1 MLGYLLKPE
10 IEAMIREGDFALLR
24 SALEDIPPA
33 DLADALTDLS
43 PEDSAVVFR
52 ILPRQVAAE
61 AFEYLPI
68 DRQEKILKA
77 LGDKETGE
85 LLDAMSPDDRTR
97 LLEELPASVTRRLLT
112 LLSPD
117 ELKVAQRL
125 LGYPEDSVGRRMT
138 PDYLAVPHTWTISE
152 ALRYIREN
160 GKKSETLSTIYVVD
174 EQGRLVGDASIAD
187 ILLAQDHESVA
198 EVMNANVRAL
208 SATDDQEKAIELF
221 SRERREALPV
231 VDSEGC
237 LIGIVTIDD
246 ILDVAQEEATEDI
259 QKLGAVEAFDEPY
272 LQISFWRMVKKRAG
286 WLIVLFL
293 SEMLTATAM
302 SHFENEIA
310 RAVVLAV
317 FVPLIISSG
326 GNSGSQAAT
335 LVIRALALGELT
347 VRDWWRVVRREFAS
361 GFALGS
367 ILGTIGCLRI
377 TLWSLVKPDLYGPHW
392 ALVAL
397 TVGIALVGVVLWGCL
412 AGSMLPLVLKR
423 LGFDPATSSAPF
435 VATLVDVTGIVIY
448 FTVAM
453 FTLRGTLL

>member
-10 IEAMIREGDFALLR
+10 IEAMIREGDFASLR

-33 DLADALTDLS
+33 DLADALSDLS

-112 LLSPD
+112 LLSPE

-138 PDYLAVPHTWTISE
+138 PDYLAVPHTWTVGE

-160 GKKSETLSTIYVVD
+160 GRKSETLSTIYVVD

-187 ILLAQDHESVA
+187 ILLAPDNESVA

-208 SATDDQEKAIELF
+208 SATDDQEKAIDLF

-259 QKLGAVEAFDEPY
+259 QKLGAVEALDEPY
-272 LQISFWRMVKKRAG
+272 LQISFWRMLKKRAG
-286 WLIVLFL
+286 WLVVLFL

-302 SHFENEIA
+302 SHFEDEIA

-347 VRDWWRVVRREFAS
+347 VRDWWRVVRREVAS
-361 GFALGS
+361 GLALGS
-367 ILGTIGCLRI
+367 ILGTIGFLRI
-377 TLWSLVKPDLYGPHW
+377 TLWSLVKPDLYGEHW

-423 LGFDPATSSAPF
+423 LGFDPAASSAPF

-448 FTVAM
+448 FTVAT
-453 FTLRGTLL
+453 FILRGTLL

>member
-10 IEAMIREGDFALLR
+10 IEAMIREGDFASLR

-33 DLADALTDLS
+33 DLADALSDLS

-112 LLSPD
+112 LLSPE

-138 PDYLAVPHTWTISE
+138 PDYLAVPHTWTVGE

-160 GKKSETLSTIYVVD
+160 GRKSETLSTIYVVD

-187 ILLAQDHESVA
+187 ILLAPDNESVA

-208 SATDDQEKAIELF
+208 SATDDQEKAIDLF

-259 QKLGAVEAFDEPY
+259 QKLGAVEALDEPY
-272 LQISFWRMVKKRAG
+272 LQISFWRMLKKRAG
-286 WLIVLFL
+286 WLVVLFL

-302 SHFENEIA
+302 SHFEDEIA

-335 LVIRALALGELT
+335 LVIRAMALGELT
-347 VRDWWRVVRREFAS
+347 VRDWWRVVRREVAS
-361 GFALGS
+361 GLALGS
-367 ILGTIGCLRI
+367 ILGTIGFLRI

-412 AGSMLPLVLKR
+412 AGSMLPIILKR
-423 LGFDPATSSAPF
+423 LGFDPAASSAPF

-448 FTVAM
+448 FTVAS
-453 FTLRGTLL
+453 FILRGTLL

>member
-10 IEAMIREGDFALLR
+10 IEAMIREGDFASLR

-33 DLADALTDLS
+33 DLADALSDLS

-112 LLSPD
+112 LLSPE

-138 PDYLAVPHTWTISE
+138 PDYLAVPQTWTIGE

-160 GKKSETLSTIYVVD
+160 GRKSETLSTIYVVD

-208 SATDDQEKAIELF
+208 SATDDQEKAIDLF

-259 QKLGAVEAFDEPY
+259 QKLGAVEALDEPY
-272 LQISFWRMVKKRAG
+272 LQISFWRMLKKRAG
-286 WLIVLFL
+286 WLVVLFL

-302 SHFENEIA
+302 SHFEDEIA

-347 VRDWWRVVRREFAS
+347 VRDWWRVVRREVAS
-361 GFALGS
+361 GLALGS
-367 ILGTIGCLRI
+367 ILGTIGFLRI
-377 TLWSLVKPDLYGPHW
+377 TLWSLVKPDLYGEHW

-423 LGFDPATSSAPF
+423 LGFDPAASSAPF

-448 FTVAM
+448 FTVAT
-453 FTLRGTLL
+453 FILRGTLL